1 MRILIKQ
8 IHPCIAAFFLVWFLM
23 SCGGNTSNSS
33 SNDSPVSSQTSTV
46 IGNITDV
53 QPSSFFG
60 LESLTLVDED
70 GNQWQFDGRDVA
82 VPGFA
87 ASHLREHMILG
98 MAIMV
103 TYENDGGVLVVK
115 DIKDASESTPP

>member
-1 MRILIKQ
+1 
-8 IHPCIAAFFLVWFLM
+8 
-23 SCGGNTSNSS
+23 
-33 SNDSPVSSQTSTV
+33 V